1 MASAA
6 DAGTVKV
13 GDFTVNRMGFG
24 AMRLTGDGIW
34 GEPKDYDLAMQV
46 LKEAVELGVNFIDTA
61 DSYGPEVSENIIAE
75 TLKPYD
81 GLVIA
86 TKGGKLR
93 PGPGVWHDDCSPAH
107 LRDAIE
113 GSLKRL
119 GVERID
125 LYQLH
130 SVDIKVD
137 YRSSIQTLIDLKNEG
152 KIRHIGVSNVAPEN
166 LEQALKMTEIASVQ
180 NRYNVLERDSED
192 VLRMCE
198 ENGIAFIPYFPLG
211 GGRWTAEKNNVL
223 KAVAEGHK
231 ATVGQIALAWLL
243 ARSKIMLPIPGTS
256 SLEHLRENIA
266 AASIKL
272 TDDDIETLETLG

>member
-24 AMRLTGDGIW
+24 AMRLTGEGIW
-34 GEPKDYDLAMQV
+34 GEPADRELAKKV
-46 LKEAVELGVNFIDTA
+46 LQEAVDLGVNFIDTA

-75 TLKPYD
+75 TLSPYT

-93 PGPGVWHDDCSPAH
+93 PGPNIWHNDCSPAH
-107 LRDAIE
+107 LKQAIE
-113 GSLKRL
+113 GSLERL
-119 GVERID
+119 GVDRID

-130 SVDIKVD
+130 AVDDRVD
-137 YRSSIQTLIDLKNEG
+137 YRSSIQTLIDLKTAG
-152 KIRHIGVSNVAPEN
+152 KIRHIGISNVQPEH

-180 NRYNVLERDSED
+180 NRYNVLERGSED

-198 ENGIAFIPYFPLG
+198 ENGVVFIPYFPLG
-211 GGRWTAEKNNVL
+211 GGKLVASDSPL
-223 KAVAEGHK
+223 KIVAERYQ

-243 ARSKIMLPIPGTS
+243 ARSKIILPIPGTS

-266 AASIKL
+266 AAGIEL
-272 TDDDIETLETLG
+272 APEDIEALENL